1 MQYRFFIFF
10 IWVNG
15 FSIGSVFGSDDF
27 QNRRNAGDQRQY
39 FLDFLSLFNE
49 LRWFWR
55 LQEQSQTNRKYK
67 SINNDAGHEG
77 RRAISLDL
85 KVVFGEHM

>member
-39 FLDFLSLFNE
+39 FLDFLSLLMSFGGSGDLEN
-49 LRWFWR
+49 
-55 LQEQSQTNRKYK
+55 KVK
-67 SINNDAGHEG
+67 PIASINQ
-77 RRAISLDL
+77 
-85 KVVFGEHM
+85 